1 MGQPDGSVVTGKRPL
16 DPTFV
21 SDLID
26 PVRAPEETAPLCL
39 GTLLHLEC
47 RAAVDQARCR
57 SKAIRARL

>member
-16 DPTFV
+16 DQSFV

-39 GTLLHLEC
+39 GTVSVP
-47 RAAVDQARCR
+47 AMTA
-57 SKAIRARL
+57 